1 MLTSNYF
8 DCRRVSL
15 ELVLTEA
22 SANILQDFFHK
33 PVIGNL
39 CLLCF
44 LVFGPDIGSSEGS
57 PRQRRRLEL
66 TQTCLKLFEH
76 HFIIFNNTTCTA

>member
-22 SANILQDFFHK
+22 SANILQDFFHSL
-33 PVIGNL
+33 VV
-39 CLLCF
+39 LLS
-44 LVFGPDIGSSEGS
+44 LILGSLSYYLHEKFPS
-57 PRQRRRLEL
+57 QLMS
-66 TQTCLKLFEH
+66 TCLAFELS
-76 HFIIFNNTTCTA
+76 